1 MKKKLFIGA
10 FIACSLTAMAAEEE
24 FFFED
29 GTVTQRLEESVIT
42 TTGFENNV
50 RNTPKNI
57 SIVTSEDIESKGAK
71 DIGDA
76 LEGVPGVRVSR
87 KFGGIQIDLRG
98 QGEANHSNTLILI
111 DGIKQNP
118 VDMGGARLS
127 GLSVENVE
135 RIEIIPGG
143 GAVLYGDGAVGGI
156 VNIITKTNASNE
168 GNKVV
173 YSEVGNNGRFRYG
186 AGYGDMITDKL
197 FLQLNYE
204 DSNYDGYRDNG
215 DKDTENIETALR
227 YLINDTDS
235 IGFKY
240 ARYTE
245 DYGMPGSLTRDQV
258 NDDRQQ
264 TDFPDNKA
272 DYKRDSYTLSYK
284 NRLADGIDFSVDG
297 NYTEAD
303 YDSYGKSSWGTDSRT
318 AYDLEEMS
326 IKPKLKFTYLEDSN
340 IIFGY
345 DYYRGKSENNYYYG
359 SKVNRDLEKES
370 HAVFAMNTY
379 NWNSFQFT
387 QGFRYEKTK
396 YDLDANGETDW
407 MGNPVEY
414 KDDTL
419 RNHAIDLGVN
429 YFYSDTGSIYA
440 TYTKGFRTPNT
451 DELALADSDLE
462 EQTHEY
468 FEIGVKDV
476 IWNSYVSASIFK
488 FTAEDEIYYDSG
500 ANGGNGAN
508 TNLDGKSEKIG
519 VELFAEQYFGKLTIN
534 ETFTYLDTEM
544 KDGPYEGNEIPGVSK
559 YVASL
564 GANYKATDEL
574 TLNLTGNYYGRA
586 YASSD
591 YTNDGEKVNDYIT
604 VDTKITYDFK
614 NGLKIYGGIDN
625 LFNEKYYDYV
635 GDYNGTGTSR
645 SYYPA
650 AEREYYIGFKYNF

>member
-10 FIACSLTAMAAEEE
+10 FIACSLTAVGAEEE
-24 FFFED
+24 FFFDE
-29 GTVTQRLEESVIT
+29 GTVTQRLQESVIT

-57 SIVTSEDIESKGAK
+57 SIVTSEDIENKGAK

-87 KFGGIQIDLRG
+87 AFGKISINLRG
-98 QGEANHSNTLILI
+98 QGTTNDSNTLILI
-111 DGIKQNP
+111 DGIRQNP

-127 GLSVENVE
+127 GISVENVE
-135 RIEIIPGG
+135 RIEVIPGG

-156 VNIITKTNASNE
+156 VNIITKTNASTE
-168 GNKVV
+168 GNRTV

-215 DKDTENIETALR
+215 ENDTENIETAVK

-235 IGFKY
+235 ISFKY
-240 ARYTE
+240 SRYTE
-245 DYGMPGSLTRDQV
+245 DYGLPGDLTREQI
-258 NDDRQQ
+258 NDDRKQAK
-264 TDFPDNKA
+264 TPDSHA

-284 NRLADGIDFSVDG
+284 NRLADGIDFSIDG
-297 NYTEAD
+297 NYSKAD
-303 YDSYGKSSWGTDSRT
+303 YDSYNTRT
-318 AYDLEEMS
+318 SYDLEEMS

-340 IIFGY
+340 IILGY
-345 DYYRGKSENNYYYG
+345 DYYRGKSENRYSWNN
-359 SKVNRDLEKES
+359 KIDRDLEKES
-370 HAVFAMNTY
+370 HAAFAMNTFT
-379 NWNSFQFT
+379 WNNFQFT
-387 QGFRYEKTK
+387 QGFRYEETK
-396 YDLDANGETDW
+396 YDLDANGEP
-407 MGNPVEY
+407 GKNY
-414 KDDTL
+414 KDDSLYNT
-419 RNHAIDLGVN
+419 AIDLGVN
-429 YFYSDTGSIYA
+429 YFYSDTGSVYA

-451 DELALADSDLE
+451 DELALADSDLK

-488 FTAEDEIYYDSG
+488 FVAEDEIYYDPTANGGSG
-500 ANGGNGAN
+500 ANS
-508 TNLDGKSEKIG
+508 NLDGESEKIG
-519 VELFAEQYFGKLTIN
+519 LELFAEQYFGRLTVN

-544 KDGPYEGNEIPGVSK
+544 QDGPYEGNEIPGVSK
-559 YVASL
+559 YIASL
-564 GANYKATDEL
+564 GANYKATEEI
-574 TLNLTGNYYGRA
+574 TLNLTGNYYGRSYA
-586 YASSD
+586 Y
-591 YTNDGEKVNDYIT
+591 NDLDNEGEKVNDYIT

-614 NGLKIYGGIDN
+614 NGLKIYGGVDN
-625 LFNEKYYDYV
+625 IFNEKYYDYV
-635 GDYNGTGTSR
+635 SYSTWAGSSDNKV
-645 SYYPA
+645 YYPA

>member
-559 YVASL
+559 YVANL

-635 GDYNGTGTSR
+635 GDYNGTGISR

>member
-10 FIACSLTAMAAEEE
+10 FIACSLTAMAAEED

-57 SIVTSEDIESKGAK
+57 SIVTSEDIENKGAK

-87 KFGGIQIDLRG
+87 AFGKIDINLRG
-98 QGEANHSNTLILI
+98 QGEANSSNTLILI
-111 DGIKQNP
+111 DGIRQNP

-127 GLSVENVE
+127 GISVENIE
-135 RIEIIPGG
+135 RIEVIPGG
-143 GAVLYGDGAVGGI
+143 GSVLYGDGAVGGI

-168 GNKVV
+168 GSKAI

-186 AGYGDMITDKL
+186 AGYGDMIADKL
-197 FLQLNYE
+197 FFQLNYE

-215 DKDTENIETALR
+215 DYDTENIETALR

-264 TDFPDNKA
+264 TTSPNENA

-284 NRLADGIDFSVDG
+284 NRLTDGIDFSVDG

-303 YDSYGKSSWGTDSRT
+303 YDSYNNSKIST

-345 DYYRGKSENNYYYG
+345 DYYRGKSENSYSWG
-359 SKVNRDLEKES
+359 SKINRELKKES
-370 HAVFAMNTY
+370 HAAFVMNTY

-387 QGFRYEKTK
+387 QGFRYEKTN
-396 YDLDANGETDW
+396 YDLDANGEPGKD
-407 MGNPVEY
+407 Y
-414 KDDTL
+414 QDDTL
-419 RNHAIDLGVN
+419 RSHAIDLGVN
-429 YFYSDTGSIYA
+429 YFYSDTGSVYA

-451 DELALADSDLE
+451 DELAAADLEGLE

-488 FTAEDEIYYDSG
+488 FTAEDEFYLDPSDTSG
-500 ANGGNGAN
+500 GMWGTNK
-508 TNLDGKSEKIG
+508 NLDGKSEKIG
-519 VELFAEQYFGKLTIN
+519 VELFAEQYFGRLTIN

-586 YASSD
+586 YAYSD
-591 YTNDGEKVNDYIT
+591 FENDDEKVNDYIT

-625 LFNEKYYDYV
+625 IFNEKYYDYV
-635 GDYNGTGTSR
+635 ADYGMGAR
-645 SYYPA
+645 YYYPA
-650 AEREYYIGFKYNF
+650 AEREYYVGFKYNF